1 METSSANPRQLL
13 RAIGRWSL
21 VALVVNSIIG
31 SGVFG
36 LPSTV
41 AALIG
46 NYSPYAVLAA
56 GAGMSVIIGCFA
68 EVASRFQEAGGPYL
82 YARVAFGRL
91 MGIQTAWM
99 LWLGQVAAPA
109 ANANLFV
116 IYLGEFFPHAKDTVP
131 RAIILTVLVGLLTV
145 INIRGVR
152 AGAQVSNL
160 FTAAKLVPLFAVI
173 VLGLFVLQQHHWSI
187 AAAPVASPS
196 TSQWLKAMLLLV
208 FAYGGFETALA
219 PMSEAKNPRRDAPFA
234 LFTALAA
241 CTVIYALIQ
250 WVVVG
255 VLPNAAHSQRPLADV
270 ARLAVGPVG
279 AALVAVGA
287 LISFYGYLSAKILA
301 MPRVPFALAEQGDLP
316 KAFAAVH
323 SRFHTPYVSILV
335 FAALV
340 WGLALIGDF
349 KWNVTLS
356 AVARLLYYG
365 VGCAA
370 LPILRRK
377 QPEGASAM
385 FHLPAGNFFAVLG
398 VILCV
403 ILVTRVDFGQSLIL
417 VATIAAGVGE
427 LVSSGERKSNWQ
439 KHRLIAVAETLLATS
454 LPAAF
459 EMMMGVFGRWQER
472 RSKLRLYD
480 GVTAPSP
487 AASSCAPRPSD
498 SR

>member
-1 METSSANPRQLL
+1 MPAPPPIPRHELV

-36 LPSTV
+36 LPSVV
-41 AALIG
+41 AGLIG
-46 NYSPYAVLAA
+46 NLSPYAVLAA
-56 GAGMSVIIGCFA
+56 GAGMSVIIACFA
-68 EVASRFQEAGGPYL
+68 EVASRFQQAGGPYL
-82 YARVAFGRL
+82 YARAAFGRF

-116 IYLGEFFPHAKDTVP
+116 IYLGEFFPHAKDPVP
-131 RAIILTVLVGLLTV
+131 RAIILTLLVGLLTV

-152 AGAQVSNL
+152 AGTHVSNL

-173 VLGLFVLQQHHWSI
+173 ILGIFVLHAHHWQI
-187 AAAPVASPS
+187 ASPAVENTG
-196 TSQWLKAMLLLV
+196 TSQWLKALLLLV

-234 LFTALAA
+234 LFTALVL
-241 CTVIYALIQ
+241 CTGIYALIQ
-250 WVVVG
+250 WVVIG

-279 AALVAVGA
+279 AALIAIGA

-301 MPRVPFALAEQGDLP
+301 MPRIPFALAEQGDFP
-316 KAFAAVH
+316 EAFAAIH
-323 SRFHTPYVSILV
+323 RKFHTPYVSILV
-335 FAALV
+335 FAAMV
-340 WGLALIGDF
+340 WALALTGDF

-356 AVARLLYYG
+356 AVARLLYYA

-377 QPEGASAM
+377 STTDTPAM
-385 FHLPAGNFFAVLG
+385 FTLPAGNFFAALG
-398 VILCV
+398 LLLCAIL
-403 ILVTRVDFGQSLIL
+403 ITRVDFGQSLIL
-417 VATIAAGVGE
+417 VGTIALALLNWT
-427 LVSSGERKSNWQ
+427 LVVRK
-439 KHRLIAVAETLLATS
+439 K
-454 LPAAF
+454 
-459 EMMMGVFGRWQER
+459 
-472 RSKLRLYD
+472 
-480 GVTAPSP
+480 
-487 AASSCAPRPSD
+487 
-498 SR
+498 

>member
-1 METSSANPRQLL
+1 METALANPPSHELV

-46 NYSPYAVLAA
+46 NSSPWAVLAA
-56 GAGMSVIIGCFA
+56 GAGMSVIMGCFA

-82 YARVAFGRL
+82 YARVAFGRM

-116 IYLGEFFPHAKDTVP
+116 IYLGEFWPQAKDPLP
-131 RAIILTVLVGLLTV
+131 RALILTGLVGLLAF

-152 AGAQVSNL
+152 AGTQVSNL
-160 FTAAKLVPLFAVI
+160 FTTAKLVPLFAVI
-173 VLGLFVLQQHHWSI
+173 ILGLVVLQRHHWAI
-187 AAAPVASPS
+187 ATAPVASPS
-196 TSQWLKAMLLLV
+196 ASQWLKAMLLLV

-234 LFTALAA
+234 LFTALLV
-241 CTVIYALIQ
+241 CTVIYGLIQ

-255 VLPNAAHSQRPLADV
+255 VLPDAMHSQRPLADV
-270 ARLAVGPVG
+270 ARVAVGAVG
-279 AALVAVGA
+279 AAFVAVGA
-287 LISFYGYLSAKILA
+287 LISFCGYLSAKILA
-301 MPRVPFALAEQGDLP
+301 TPRVPFALAEQGDFP

-323 SRFHTPYVSILV
+323 PRFHTPYVSILV
-335 FAALV
+335 FAAMV

-370 LPILRRK
+370 LPVLRRR
-377 QPEGASAM
+377 QPEGATAM
-385 FHLPAGNFFAVLG
+385 FQLPAGNFFAVLG

-417 VATIAAGVGE
+417 VATIALA
-427 LVSSGERKSNWQ
+427 LVNWAVMSSR
-439 KHRLIAVAETLLATS
+439 V
-454 LPAAF
+454 
-459 EMMMGVFGRWQER
+459 QE
-472 RSKLRLYD
+472 
-480 GVTAPSP
+480 
-487 AASSCAPRPSD
+487 
-498 SR
+498 

>member
-1 METSSANPRQLL
+1 MLASPSTLPRRELV

-36 LPSTV
+36 LPSVV
-41 AALIG
+41 AGLIG

-56 GAGMSVIIGCFA
+56 GVGMSIIIACFA
-68 EVASRFQEAGGPYL
+68 EVASRFQQAGGPYL

-116 IYLGEFFPHAKDTVP
+116 IYLGEFFPHAKDPAP
-131 RAIILTVLVGLLTV
+131 RALILTLLVGFLAV
-145 INIRGVR
+145 VNIRGVR

-173 VLGLFVLQQHHWSI
+173 AFGILVLRAQHWEI
-187 AAAPVASPS
+187 ASLGVANPGGDR
-196 TSQWLKAMLLLV
+196 WLKTMLLLV

-234 LFTALAA
+234 LFTALVL
-241 CTVIYALIQ
+241 CTGIYALIQ
-250 WVVVG
+250 WVVIG

-270 ARLAVGPVG
+270 ARIAVGPVG

-301 MPRVPFALAEQGDLP
+301 MPRVPFALAEQGDFP
-316 KAFAAVH
+316 RPFAAVH
-323 SRFHTPYVSILV
+323 PKFHTPYVSIMV
-335 FAALV
+335 FAAMV
-340 WGLALIGDF
+340 WALALIGDF

-356 AVARLLYYG
+356 AVARLLYYA

-377 QPEGASAM
+377 DPQDAPAM
-385 FHLPAGNFFAVLG
+385 FRLPLGNLFAALG
-398 VILCV
+398 VILC
-403 ILVTRVDFGQSLIL
+403 LLLATRVDFTQSLIL
-417 VATIAAGVGE
+417 AGTIVLALINWT
-427 LVSSGERKSNWQ
+427 LVRGKNPSGERCK
-439 KHRLIAVAETLLATS
+439 
-454 LPAAF
+454 
-459 EMMMGVFGRWQER
+459 
-472 RSKLRLYD
+472 
-480 GVTAPSP
+480 
-487 AASSCAPRPSD
+487 
-498 SR
+498 

>member
-1 METSSANPRQLL
+1 MPETATVPPSQLI

-46 NYSPYAVLAA
+46 TYSPYAVLAA
-56 GAGMSVIIGCFA
+56 GAGMSIIIACFA
-68 EVASRFQEAGGPYL
+68 EVASRFHQAGGPYL
-82 YARVAFGRL
+82 YARVAFGRF

-116 IYLGEFFPHAKDTVP
+116 IYLGEFFPHAKDTLP
-131 RAIILTVLVGLLTV
+131 RALILTALVGFLTFV
-145 INIRGVR
+145 NIRGVR

-173 VLGLFVLQQHHWSI
+173 ALGLFVLQRQHWNI
-187 AAAPVASPS
+187 ATAPIVTSGTSP
-196 TSQWLKAMLLLV
+196 WLKAMLLLV

-219 PMSEAKNPRRDAPFA
+219 PMSEARNPRRDAPFA
-234 LFTALAA
+234 LFTALLL
-241 CTVIYALIQ
+241 CTVIYACIQ
-250 WVVVG
+250 WVVIG
-255 VLPNAAHSQRPLADV
+255 VLPDAAHSSRSLADV
-270 ARLAVGPVG
+270 ARIAVGPLG
-279 AALVAVGA
+279 AALVAIGA

-301 MPRVPFALAEQGDLP
+301 MPRVPFALAEQGDFP

-335 FAALV
+335 FAAMV
-340 WGLALIGDF
+340 WGLALFGDF

-377 QPEGASAM
+377 QPEGAEAM
-385 FHLPAGNFFAVLG
+385 FQLPAGNLFAGLG
-398 VILCV
+398 VVLCL

-417 VATIAAGVGE
+417 IATVALAFVNWAMVARRRASTVG
-427 LVSSGERKSNWQ
+427 N
-439 KHRLIAVAETLLATS
+439 
-454 LPAAF
+454 
-459 EMMMGVFGRWQER
+459 
-472 RSKLRLYD
+472 D
-480 GVTAPSP
+480 GV
-487 AASSCAPRPSD
+487 
-498 SR
+498 

>member
-1 METSSANPRQLL
+1 MIQAPLASPARHELL

-21 VALVVNSIIG
+21 VALVVNSILG
-31 SGVFG
+31 SGIFG

-46 NYSPYAVLAA
+46 NSSPYAVLAA
-56 GAGMSVIIGCFA
+56 GAGMAVIIGCFA
-68 EVASRFQEAGGPYL
+68 EVASRFQQAGGPYL
-82 YARVAFGRL
+82 YARAAFGRF

-99 LWLGQVAAPA
+99 LWLGQVSAPA

-116 IYLGEFFPHAKDTVP
+116 IYLGEFWPQAKDPVP
-131 RAIILTVLVGLLTV
+131 RAIILTGLVGVLAF
-145 INIRGVR
+145 INVRGVR
-152 AGAQVSNL
+152 GGTQVSNL

-173 VLGLFVLQQHHWSI
+173 VLGLWVLRAHGWHVATASS
-187 AAAPVASPS
+187 APAAP
-196 TSQWLKAMLLLV
+196 SQWLKAMLLLV

-234 LFTALAA
+234 LFTALLV

-255 VLPNAAHSQRPLADV
+255 ALPNAMHSERPLADV
-270 ARLAVGPVG
+270 ARLAAGPVG
-279 AALVAVGA
+279 GALVAIGA

-301 MPRVPFALAEQGDLP
+301 MPRVPFALAEQGDFP

-323 SRFHTPYVSILV
+323 RRFHTPYVSILV

-340 WGLALIGDF
+340 WGFALIGEF

-370 LPILRRK
+370 LPVLRRK
-377 QPEGASAM
+377 EPAGAAAM
-385 FHLPAGNFFAVLG
+385 FHLPAGNFFAALG
-398 VILCV
+398 VLLCLV
-403 ILVTRVDFGQSLIL
+403 LVTRVDFGQSLIL
-417 VATIAAGVGE
+417 VGTIALALLNWMIVRRGAAG
-427 LVSSGERKSNWQ
+427 
-439 KHRLIAVAETLLATS
+439 
-454 LPAAF
+454 
-459 EMMMGVFGRWQER
+459 
-472 RSKLRLYD
+472 
-480 GVTAPSP
+480 
-487 AASSCAPRPSD
+487 
-498 SR
+498 

>member
-1 METSSANPRQLL
+1 VQTALTNPPRQELI

-41 AALIG
+41 AGLIG
-46 NYSPYAVLAA
+46 NFSPYAVLAA

-68 EVASRFQEAGGPYL
+68 EVASRFQQAGGPYL

-91 MGIQTAWM
+91 AGIQTAWM

-116 IYLGEFFPHAKDTVP
+116 IYLAQFFPHAKDPLP
-131 RAIILTVLVGLLTV
+131 RALILTALVGVLAI
-145 INIRGVR
+145 INVCGVR
-152 AGAQVSNL
+152 GGTRVSNL

-173 VLGLFVLQQHHWSI
+173 VMGLFVLQSHHWDI
-187 AAAPVASPS
+187 ASPPVASPNG
-196 TSQWLKAMLLLV
+196 SQWLKAILLLV

-219 PMSEAKNPRRDAPFA
+219 PMSEAKNPRRDAPLA
-234 LFTALAA
+234 LFTALLL
-241 CTVIYALIQ
+241 CTAIYALIQ
-250 WVVVG
+250 WVVIG
-255 VLPNAAHSQRPLADV
+255 VLPNAMHSERPLADV

-279 AALVAVGA
+279 AALVAIGA

-301 MPRVPFALAEQGDLP
+301 MPRVPFALAEQGDFP

-323 SRFHTPYVSILV
+323 RRFHTPYVSILV
-335 FAALV
+335 FAAMVL
-340 WGLALIGDF
+340 GLSLIGDF

-370 LPILRRK
+370 LPVLRRK
-377 QPEGASAM
+377 RLDGAEAM
-385 FHLPAGNFFAVLG
+385 FQLPAGNFFAVLG

-417 VATIAAGVGE
+417 IATIAVAFV
-427 LVSSGERKSNWQ
+427 NW
-439 KHRLIAVAETLLATS
+439 AVVA
-454 LPAAF
+454 
-459 EMMMGVFGRWQER
+459 R
-472 RSKLRLYD
+472 RS
-480 GVTAPSP
+480 GP
-487 AASSCAPRPSD
+487 
-498 SR
+498 

>member
-1 METSSANPRQLL
+1 MEQSAVNPPRHDLV

-21 VALVVNSIIG
+21 VALVVTSIIG

-56 GAGMSVIIGCFA
+56 GAGMTVIMGCFA
-68 EVASRFQEAGGPYL
+68 EVASRFQQAGGPYL
-82 YARVAFGRL
+82 YARLAFGRL

-116 IYLGEFFPHAKDTVP
+116 IYLGEFFPHAKDPLP
-131 RAIILTVLVGLLTV
+131 RAIILTVLVGLLTL

-160 FTAAKLVPLFAVI
+160 FTAAKLIPLFAVI
-173 VLGLFVLQQHHWSI
+173 VLGLVVLQRHHWNI
-187 AAAPVASPS
+187 ATAPIASPG

-219 PMSEAKNPRRDAPFA
+219 PMSEAKDPRRDAPFA
-234 LFTALAA
+234 LFTALLV
-241 CTVIYALIQ
+241 CTAIYALIQ

-255 VLPNAAHSQRPLADV
+255 VLPDAAHSERPLAEV
-270 ARLAVGPVG
+270 ARIAVGSLG
-279 AALVAVGA
+279 AALIAVGA

-301 MPRVPFALAEQGDLP
+301 MPRVTFALAEQGDFP

-323 SRFHTPYVSILV
+323 PRFHTPYVSILV
-335 FAALV
+335 FAVLV
-340 WGLALIGDF
+340 WAFALTGEF

-356 AVARLLYYG
+356 AVARLLYYA

-377 QPEGASAM
+377 QPEDAPAM
-385 FHLPAGNFFAVLG
+385 FHLPAGNFLAVLG

-403 ILVTRVDFGQSLIL
+403 ILITRVDFGQSLIL
-417 VATIAAGVGE
+417 IATIALAFV
-427 LVSSGERKSNWQ
+427 NWA
-439 KHRLIAVAETLLATS
+439 AVARGS
-454 LPAAF
+454 
-459 EMMMGVFGRWQER
+459 R
-472 RSKLRLYD
+472 
-480 GVTAPSP
+480 
-487 AASSCAPRPSD
+487 ASR
-498 SR
+498 

>member
-1 METSSANPRQLL
+1 MESRSTDLPEKDLI

-31 SGVFG
+31 SGIFG

-41 AALIG
+41 AGLIG

-56 GAGMSVIIGCFA
+56 GAGMSVIMGCFA
-68 EVASRFQEAGGPYL
+68 EVASRFQQAGGPYL
-82 YARVAFGRL
+82 YARVAFGRF

-116 IYLGEFFPHAKDTVP
+116 IYLSEFWPHAKDPWP
-131 RAIILTVLVGLLTV
+131 RALILTALVGLLTF

-152 AGAQVSNL
+152 GGTEISNA
-160 FTAAKLVPLFAVI
+160 FTAAKVVPLFAVI
-173 VLGLFVLQQHHWSI
+173 ILGLFELHQHRWTI
-187 AAAPVASPS
+187 ASASVAAPSVDH
-196 TSQWLKAMLLLV
+196 WLKAMLLLV

-234 LFTALAA
+234 LFIALVLCTA
-241 CTVIYALIQ
+241 IYALIQ

-255 VLPNAAHSQRPLADV
+255 VLPDAVHSSRPLADV
-270 ARLAVGPVG
+270 ARIAIGPVG
-279 AALVAVGA
+279 AGLVAVGA
-287 LISFYGYLSAKILA
+287 LLSFYGYLSAKILA
-301 MPRVPFALAEQGDLP
+301 MPRVPFALAEQGDFP
-316 KAFAAVH
+316 KVFAAVH
-323 SRFHTPYVSILV
+323 PRFHTPYVSILV

-340 WGLALIGDF
+340 WGFALIGEF

-370 LPILRRK
+370 LPVLRRK
-377 QPEGASAM
+377 KPEGSGAM
-385 FHLPAGNFFAVLG
+385 FQLPAGNLFAIVG
-398 VILCV
+398 VILCL

-417 VATIAAGVGE
+417 AATIALALG
-427 LVSSGERKSNWQ
+427 NW
-439 KHRLIAVAETLLATS
+439 AVVA
-454 LPAAF
+454 
-459 EMMMGVFGRWQER
+459 R
-472 RSKLRLYD
+472 RS
-480 GVTAPSP
+480 AW
-487 AASSCAPRPSD
+487 RP
-498 SR
+498 

>member
-1 METSSANPRQLL
+1 MESSCVCDTNSRVESAIANPPRHELV

-21 VALVVNSIIG
+21 VALVVNSILG

-46 NYSPYAVLAA
+46 GYSPFAVFAA
-56 GAGMSVIIGCFA
+56 GAGMSVVIGCFA
-68 EVASRFQEAGGPYL
+68 EVASRFQDAGGPYL
-82 YARVAFGRL
+82 YARAAFGRF

-116 IYLGEFFPHAKDTVP
+116 IYLGEFFPHAKNPLP
-131 RAIILTVLVGLLTV
+131 RAVILTVLVGILV
-145 INIRGVR
+145 FINVRGVR
-152 AGAQVSNL
+152 AGTQVSNL

-173 VLGLFVLQQHHWSI
+173 VLGLFVFHEHGWHI
-187 AAAPVASPS
+187 ATASS
-196 TSQWLKAMLLLV
+196 TVLNTNQWMKSMLLLV

-234 LFTALAA
+234 LFIALLL
-241 CTVIYALIQ
+241 CTVIYVLIQ
-250 WVVVG
+250 LVVVG
-255 VLPNAAHSQRPLADV
+255 VLPDAAHSERPLADV

-279 AALVAVGA
+279 AALVAIGA

-301 MPRVPFALAEQGDLP
+301 MPRIPFALAEQGDFP
-316 KAFAAVH
+316 KVFASVH
-323 SRFHTPYVSILV
+323 RRFHTPYVSILV
-335 FAALV
+335 FAAMV

-356 AVARLLYYG
+356 AVARLLYDS

-398 VILCV
+398 VLLCLA
-403 ILVTRVDFGQSLIL
+403 LVTRVDFGQSLIL
-417 VATIAAGVGE
+417 IGTVALAFV
-427 LVSSGERKSNWQ
+427 NWVV
-439 KHRLIAVAETLLATS
+439 VA
-454 LPAAF
+454 
-459 EMMMGVFGRWQER
+459 R
-472 RSKLRLYD
+472 RS
-480 GVTAPSP
+480 TAS
-487 AASSCAPRPSD
+487 
-498 SR
+498 

>member
-1 METSSANPRQLL
+1 MELSSANPPGRDLI

-41 AALIG
+41 TALIG
-46 NYSPYAVLAA
+46 NSSPYAVLAA
-56 GAGMSVIIGCFA
+56 GAGMSVIMGCFA
-68 EVASRFQEAGGPYL
+68 EVASRFHQAGGPYL

-116 IYLGEFFPHAKDTVP
+116 VYLGEFFPHAKDPLP
-131 RAIILTVLVGLLTV
+131 RAIILTALVGLLTL
-145 INIRGVR
+145 INICGVR

-173 VLGLFVLQQHHWSI
+173 VLGMFVLQHHHWNLAS
-187 AAAPVASPS
+187 APVTSAS
-196 TSQWLKAMLLLV
+196 TNQWLKAMLLLV

-234 LFTALAA
+234 LFTALVT
-241 CTVIYALIQ
+241 CTIIYALIQ

-255 VLPNAAHSQRPLADV
+255 VLPDAAHSQRPLADV

-279 AALVAVGA
+279 AALVAIGA
-287 LISFYGYLSAKILA
+287 LICFYGYLSAKILA
-301 MPRVPFALAEQGDLP
+301 MPRVPFALAEQGDFP

-335 FAALV
+335 FAAMI

-377 QPEGASAM
+377 QPEGAEAM
-385 FHLPAGNFFAVLG
+385 FHLPAGSFLAVLG
-398 VILCV
+398 IILCV
-403 ILVTRVDFGQSLIL
+403 VLVTRVDFGQSLIL
-417 VATIAAGVGE
+417 VATIALA
-427 LVSSGERKSNWQ
+427 LVNW
-439 KHRLIAVAETLLATS
+439 AVVAR
-454 LPAAF
+454 
-459 EMMMGVFGRWQER
+459 G
-472 RSKLRLYD
+472 K
-480 GVTAPSP
+480 TA
-487 AASSCAPRPSD
+487 SD
-498 SR
+498 

>member
-1 METSSANPRQLL
+1 MTEPSPPNQLV

-31 SGVFG
+31 SGIFG

-46 NYSPYAVLAA
+46 SYSPYAVLGA
-56 GAGMSVIIGCFA
+56 GAGMTIIIACFA
-68 EVASRFQEAGGPYL
+68 EVASRFHQAGGPYL

-116 IYLGEFFPHAKDTVP
+116 IYLGEFFPHAKDPLP
-131 RAIILTVLVGLLTV
+131 RAIILTALVGVLTI

-152 AGAQVSNL
+152 SGTQVSNL
-160 FTAAKLVPLFAVI
+160 FTPAKLVPLFAVI
-173 VLGLFVLQQHHWSI
+173 VLGLMVLQRHHWNI
-187 AAAPVASPS
+187 ATAPTASPGA
-196 TSQWLKAMLLLV
+196 SQWLRAILLLV

-234 LFTALAA
+234 IFIALLV
-241 CTVIYALIQ
+241 CTVLYALIQ

-255 VLPNAAHSQRPLADV
+255 VLPDAAHSSRPLADV
-270 ARLAVGPVG
+270 ARLAAGPVG

-287 LISFYGYLSAKILA
+287 LISVYGYLSAKILA
-301 MPRVPFALAEQGDLP
+301 MPRVSFALAEQGDFP

-335 FAALV
+335 FASMI

-377 QPEGASAM
+377 QPEGAEAM
-385 FHLPAGNFFAVLG
+385 FHLPAGNIFAVAG
-398 VILCV
+398 VILSAV
-403 ILVTRVDFGQSLIL
+403 LVTSVDFGQSLIL
-417 VATIAAGVGE
+417 VATIALA
-427 LVSSGERKSNWQ
+427 LMNW
-439 KHRLIAVAETLLATS
+439 AVVARQTREI
-454 LPAAF
+454 
-459 EMMMGVFGRWQER
+459 Q
-472 RSKLRLYD
+472 
-480 GVTAPSP
+480 
-487 AASSCAPRPSD
+487 
-498 SR
+498 

>member
-1 METSSANPRQLL
+1 VETAAAAVQSCAKRGAAGTIASRIVACDTNARMESAAPTPPTHQLL

-36 LPSTV
+36 LPSQV

-68 EVASRFQEAGGPYL
+68 EVASRFQQAGGPYL

-116 IYLGEFFPHAKDTVP
+116 IYLGEFFPHAKDPVP
-131 RAIILTVLVGLLTV
+131 RALILTLLVGFLAF

-173 VLGLFVLQQHHWSI
+173 VLGLIVLQHNHWNL
-187 AAAPVASPS
+187 ATAPIASPS

-234 LFTALAA
+234 LFTALVV
-241 CTVIYALIQ
+241 CTVLYALIQ

-255 VLPNAAHSQRPLADV
+255 VLPDAAHSQRPLADV
-270 ARLAVGPVG
+270 ARLAAGPVG

-287 LISFYGYLSAKILA
+287 LISFYGYLSAKVLA
-301 MPRVPFALAEQGDLP
+301 MPRVPFALAEQGDFP

-323 SRFHTPYVSILV
+323 SRFRTPYVSILV
-335 FAALV
+335 FAAMV

-385 FHLPAGNFFAVLG
+385 FQLPGGNFFAVLG

-403 ILVTRVDFGQSLIL
+403 ILATRVDFGQSLIL
-417 VATIAAGVGE
+417 VATIALAFV
-427 LVSSGERKSNWQ
+427 NW
-439 KHRLIAVAETLLATS
+439 AVVA
-454 LPAAF
+454 
-459 EMMMGVFGRWQER
+459 R
-472 RSKLRLYD
+472 RR
-480 GVTAPSP
+480 
-487 AASSCAPRPSD
+487 AAS
-498 SR
+498 

>member
-1 METSSANPRQLL
+1 MTETLLPKPQTALL

-46 NYSPYAVLAA
+46 DFSPYAVLAA
-56 GAGMSVIIGCFA
+56 GAGMGIILGCFA
-68 EVASRFQEAGGPYL
+68 EVASRFQQAGGPYL
-82 YARVAFGRL
+82 YARAAFGRL

-116 IYLGEFFPHAKDTVP
+116 IYLGQFFPHAKDPLP
-131 RAIILTVLVGLLTV
+131 RALILTLLVGFLAF
-145 INIRGVR
+145 INIRGVS
-152 AGAQVSNL
+152 AGARVSNI
-160 FTAAKLVPLFAVI
+160 FTAAKLIPLIAVI
-173 VLGLFVLQQHHWSI
+173 VLGLVVLQSHHWSVP
-187 AAAPVASPS
+187 APAIASPGAN
-196 TSQWLKAMLLLV
+196 QWMKAILLLV

-234 LFTALAA
+234 LITALLL
-241 CTVIYALIQ
+241 CTVVYALIQ

-255 VLPNAAHSQRPLADV
+255 VLPDAAHSQRPLADV
-270 ARLAVGPVG
+270 ARLAAGPVG
-279 AALVAVGA
+279 STLVAIGA

-301 MPRVPFALAEQGDLP
+301 MPRVPFALAEQGDFP
-316 KAFAAVH
+316 KIFAAVH
-323 SRFHTPYVSILV
+323 RRFHTPYVSILM
-335 FAALV
+335 FAGLV
-340 WGLALIGDF
+340 WAFALIGEF

-356 AVARLLYYG
+356 AVARLLYYA

-377 QPEGASAM
+377 QPEGAL
-385 FHLPAGNFFAVLG
+385 FRLPAGTFFAVVG
-398 VILCV
+398 VILCL

-417 VATIAAGVGE
+417 LGTIALA
-427 LVSSGERKSNWQ
+427 LLNW
-439 KHRLIAVAETLLATS
+439 IAVKNRTS
-454 LPAAF
+454 IS
-459 EMMMGVFGRWQER
+459 V
-472 RSKLRLYD
+472 
-480 GVTAPSP
+480 
-487 AASSCAPRPSD
+487 
-498 SR
+498 